1 MLYMTFQHKA
11 ESKKNILYSD
21 IYANVWY
28 INLCPGEKLLYFLGA
43 DKHHENEYEL
53 QSVQCTHIPK
63 IEKKRISVYIFVVY
77 LWSFYILYAP
87 KICKA
92 LFNTSFFTI
101 FIWFYVLRVKL

>member
-11 ESKKNILYSD
+11 ESKKKNIYSD

-53 QSVQCTHIPK
+53 QSVQ
-63 IEKKRISVYIFVVY
+63 
-77 LWSFYILYAP
+77 
-87 KICKA
+87 
-92 LFNTSFFTI
+92 
-101 FIWFYVLRVKL
+101 YVHTYQK